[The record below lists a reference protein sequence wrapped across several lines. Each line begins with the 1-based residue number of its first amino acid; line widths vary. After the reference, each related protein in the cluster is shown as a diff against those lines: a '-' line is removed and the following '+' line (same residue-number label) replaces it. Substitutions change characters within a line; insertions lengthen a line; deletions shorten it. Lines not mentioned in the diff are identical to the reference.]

1 MPHFEFDFGRFE
13 VLTFDCFGTLIDWE
27 SGILAALRPV
37 LAAQGVAA
45 NDDLLLALYGKHES
59 ALEAGGY
66 LSYRN
71 VLAGSFRG
79 LCSDLGFVP
88 AAGDAE
94 RFAEAIGDWPAFPDT
109 EDALRRLHERF
120 RLGVI
125 TNCDR
130 SLFAL
135 ANRRLGIT
143 FDWVVTAE
151 QAGAY
156 KPSHAPFE
164 LAFATIPV
172 APECILHVAQSLFH
186 DHVPA
191 QELGLSTV
199 WVDRRGDRPG
209 YGATPEASA
218 TPDLT
223 VPDLKTLADLALA
236 EE

>member
-1 MPHFEFDFGRFE
+1 

-27 SGILAALRPV
+27 SGILEALRPV
-37 LAAQGVAA
+37 LAAEGVAA
-45 NDDLLLALYGKHES
+45 DDDLLLELYGKHES
-59 ALEAGGY
+59 ELEAGGY
-66 LSYRN
+66 LSYRS

-88 AAGDAE
+88 TDGDAE

-109 EDALRRLHERF
+109 EAALCRLHERV
-120 RLGVI
+120 RRGVV

-130 SLFAL
+130 DLFAL
-135 ANRRLGIT
+135 ATRRLGVT